1 MSEILIKSKFYIFP
15 RQFYR
20 RSWNTRTTCRWDVRR
35 KEKIQVKKKF
45 LKSILEG
52 GGGDNTI
59 IVWCIFIASIESVL
73 LSLNSVDLP
82 VCEPDF
88 GKSIPMNRTPRSS
101 GWVETMNNNLFSYL
115 WDWILL
121 IHSI

>member
-1 MSEILIKSKFYIFP
+1 MRCKKK
-15 RQFYR
+15 RK
-20 RSWNTRTTCRWDVRR
+20 NTG
-35 KEKIQVKKKF
+35 KKKF

-88 GKSIPMNRTPRSS
+88 GKSISMNRTPRSS
-101 GWVETMNNNLFSYL
+101 G
-115 WDWILL
+115 
-121 IHSI
+121 